1 MHGIVTA
8 MTTRRNFITGSAAL
22 FASGCIPLDASQSV
36 RVASQFRIIEAAA
49 GGTLGVAIRN
59 TATGQTTSYNGN
71 ALFPHCSSFKMSLAA
86 LVLLQDQRGIVSAD
100 ERVTWTEDDLMFVSP
115 FTTRRLKDGATLR
128 ELAEFTQKYSDNAAA
143 NILLKRFG
151 GPQKLTAF
159 WRALGD
165 SVSRLDRTEPVLNN
179 VPVGEQ
185 RDTTSAN
192 AMAGTLTAILFGD
205 TLSQANRDTLKQW
218 MVDTP
223 TGRDRVR
230 KGLPSTWVAGDKTG
244 TSLWPGMG
252 SVYVDIGFVEP
263 VGHAPLTFAVYYRAR
278 DTHTG
283 MDPAAL
289 NVFAEVGRALTRIVK

>member
-1 MHGIVTA
+1 MI
-8 MTTRRNFITGSAAL
+8 TRRNFVTGSAAL
-22 FASGCIPLDASQSV
+22 LASGCIPLDAAQNV
-36 RVASQFRIIEAAA
+36 RAASQFRIIEAAA

-59 TATGQTTSYNGN
+59 TATGQTASYNGT

-100 ERVTWTEDDLMFVSP
+100 ERVMWTEDDLMFVSP

-151 GPQKLTAF
+151 GPQKLTDF

-165 SVSRLDRTEPVLNN
+165 QTSRLDRTEPALNN

-192 AMAGTLTAILFGD
+192 AMAGTLSAILFGD
-205 TLSQANRDTLKQW
+205 TLSQANRDMLKQW

-230 KGLPSTWVAGDKTG
+230 KGLPATWIAGDKTG
-244 TSLWPGMG
+244 TSLAPGMG

-263 VGHAPLTFAVYYRAR
+263 VGRPPLTFAAYYRAR
-278 DTHTG
+278 DTHAG
-283 MDPAAL
+283 MEPAAL
-289 NVFAEVGRALTRIVK
+289 NVLAEVGRALTRIAQ